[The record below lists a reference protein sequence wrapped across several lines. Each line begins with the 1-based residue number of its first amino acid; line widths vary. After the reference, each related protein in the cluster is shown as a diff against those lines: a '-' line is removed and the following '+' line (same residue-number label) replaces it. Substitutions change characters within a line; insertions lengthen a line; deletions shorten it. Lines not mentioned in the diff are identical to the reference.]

1 MRVLLLVCVL
11 LTATLLSAGLVVS
24 VFVFVLLTTTML
36 SAGLVVSMCVLLTVT
51 MLSTGLVVVYMCV
64 ANSNHAY
71 YRSCY

>member
-1 MRVLLLVCVL
+1 M
-11 LTATLLSAGLVVS
+11 
-24 VFVFVLLTTTML
+24 FVLLTMTML